1 MLEIERK
8 YLLESLEWKNEEIQS
23 VSNIK
28 QAYLFED
35 QDKSIRIR
43 IKSDHAFITI
53 KMGQGLVRSEFEY
66 LIPVNDA
73 NEMIEKAELLC
84 LEKDRYV
91 ILHEG
96 NEWEIDVFKGK
107 YEGLVLA
114 EIELESENDEIE
126 LPLWIG
132 EEVTNDPSYLNVN
145 LFKGL

>member
-84 LEKDRYV
+84 IEKDRYV